1 MAGDHH
7 LAGQLAGEVKGCF
20 WLLVSGYW
28 LKRYI
33 EKRLSRKVGQ
43 PTARLSSPK
52 STAAFQF
59 QIGIG
64 LVESSLLLPFPIG
77 DDEMLKPGKSYH
89 VVYNSFRW
97 KIPQYYNIGV
107 DICDKWA
114 GHPDRLA
121 LVYEN
126 ESGQV
131 EKYTFLDLKRLSN
144 RLANGLQACG
154 IAQGERFGI
163 LLPQCPETAISHI
176 AAYKIGAI
184 AIPLFTLFGTDALAY
199 RLANSDAKGIVTDSA
214 NLPKI
219 MEIWQDLPQ
228 LQVVI
233 VTRGEK
239 ADKVLDF
246 GKLIENGSV
255 DFRPLKTRAD
265 DQALIIYTSGTTGPP
280 KGALH
285 AHRVLLGHLPGVEF
299 PHNFF
304 PQENDFF
311 WTPADWAWI
320 GGLIDVLFPSW
331 HHGIPVLAHRAKKFD
346 PEEAFDLIAR
356 YNIRNAFMPPTALK
370 LMRQVKNPRSKY
382 SLNMRS
388 IGSGGE
394 TLGEELLDWGKAVFN
409 LTINEFYGQ
418 PEANLVVGNC
428 TLIMNNLP
436 GSMGKAVPGHA
447 LAAVDGEGR
456 PVPAGTIGEV
466 AVQRPDPVMFL
477 EYWKNPAATADK
489 YVGDWCLTG
498 DLAKQDEEGY
508 FWFVGRKDDVIISS
522 GYRIGPAEIEDC
534 IMKHPAVGMVAVVG
548 SPDEVRSEIVK
559 AFIVL
564 KAEIAPDADLEKDIK
579 TFVKRRLA
587 AHEYPREI
595 EFVEDLPMTATGK
608 IMRKDLKALEI
619 KRKSKS

>member
-1 MAGDHH
+1 
-7 LAGQLAGEVKGCF
+7 
-20 WLLVSGYW
+20 
-28 LKRYI
+28 
-33 EKRLSRKVGQ
+33 
-43 PTARLSSPK
+43 
-52 STAAFQF
+52 
-59 QIGIG
+59 
-64 LVESSLLLPFPIG
+64 
-77 DDEMLKPGKSYH
+77 MLKPGNTYTE
-89 VVYNSFRW
+89 VYDSFRW
-97 KIPQYYNIGV
+97 EVPQHYNIGV

-114 GHPDRLA
+114 GQPDRLA
-121 LVYEN
+121 LIYEN

-131 EKYTFLDLKRLSN
+131 EKYTFAELKRLSN
-144 RLANGLQACG
+144 RLANGLLANG
-154 IAQGERFGI
+154 IGQGDRFGI

-176 AAYKIGAI
+176 AAYKLGAI
-184 AIPLFTLFGTDALAY
+184 AIPLFTLFGTDALEY
-199 RLANSDAKGIVTDSA
+199 RLSNSEAKGLITDSA

-219 MEIWQDLPQ
+219 LEIRQNLPDLE
-228 LQVVI
+228 VVI

-239 ADKVLDF
+239 ADNVLDL
-246 GKLIENGSV
+246 GKLIEKGSA
-255 DFRPLKTRAD
+255 DFRPVKSKAD
-265 DQALIIYTSGTTGPP
+265 DPALIIYTSGTTGPP

-304 PQENDFF
+304 PQEKDFF

-346 PEEAFDLIAR
+346 PEEAFHLIAK

-370 LMRQVKNPRSKY
+370 LMRQVNDPQDRHKFA
-382 SLNMRS
+382 MRS

-394 TLGEELLDWGKAVFN
+394 TLGEELLDWGKDVFN

-418 PEANLVVGNC
+418 TEANLVVGNC
-428 TLIMNNLP
+428 SVIMNNLP
-436 GSMGKAVPGHA
+436 GSMGKAVPGHTVTV
-447 LAAVDGEGR
+447 VDDSGQ
-456 PVPAGTIGEV
+456 PLPSGTAGEV
-466 AVQRPDPVMFL
+466 AIRRPDPVMFL
-477 EYWKNPAATADK
+477 EYWKNPEATADK

-498 DLAKQDEEGY
+498 DLAKQDEQGY
-508 FWFVGRKDDVIISS
+508 FWFVGRKDDVITSA

-548 SPDEVRSEIVK
+548 SPDEVRTEIVK
-559 AFIVL
+559 AFIVA
-564 KAEIAPDADLEKDIK
+564 KAGITPSSDLEKEIK

-595 EFVEDLPMTATGK
+595 EFVDELPMTATGK

-619 KRKSKS
+619 KRKSKA